1 MLSQFL
7 EHIAEYIVRDIFQ
20 ITNEQVFASLT
31 FFIADTVKIFILLI
45 AVVFLV
51 SIIRSFLPPDRIR
64 RILAGKNLFYSSLL
78 AAIIGVFTPFC
89 TCSAIPLFL
98 GFIEVGVPIG
108 ATFSFL
114 IASPMVNEVA
124 LALLF
129 GMFGYKIALLY
140 AGLGLTIA
148 IVGGLVLGRIG
159 AQKWIIRIETKDL
172 QHKTGKMSFK
182 KRLIFAKDSTKSIVK
197 KVWLYIIIG
206 IAVGSII
213 HGYVPVD
220 FLGSIADKSKWYAVP
235 MVVLLGVPLYSN
247 AAGIVPLISVL
258 TQKGVAIGTVLAF
271 MMAVT
276 GLSFPEFMI
285 LKRVMRL
292 ELLVIFATIVALGI
306 LSAGYIFNA
315 VL

>member
-1 MLSQFL
+1 MKFIENFL
-7 EHIAEYIVRDIFQ
+7 QYLIVNVLGIKSHQ
-20 ITNEQVFASLT
+20 LYTSLN
-31 FFIADTVKIFILLI
+31 FFIVDTIKIFILL
-45 AVVFLV
+45 AVIVFLV

-64 RILAGKNLFYSSLL
+64 RILAGKNLIYSSLL
-78 AAIIGVFTPFC
+78 AAIVGVFTPFC

-98 GFIEVGVPIG
+98 GFIEVGVPLG

-148 IVGGLVLGRIG
+148 IVGGLVLGSIG

-172 QHKTGKMSFK
+172 RQKTGKMSFR
-182 KRLIFAKDSTKSIVK
+182 KRLIFAKNSTKSIVK

-206 IAVGSII
+206 IAVGSVI

-235 MVVLLGVPLYSN
+235 LAVLLGVPLYSN

-292 ELLVIFATIVALGI
+292 ELLMIFATIVTLGI